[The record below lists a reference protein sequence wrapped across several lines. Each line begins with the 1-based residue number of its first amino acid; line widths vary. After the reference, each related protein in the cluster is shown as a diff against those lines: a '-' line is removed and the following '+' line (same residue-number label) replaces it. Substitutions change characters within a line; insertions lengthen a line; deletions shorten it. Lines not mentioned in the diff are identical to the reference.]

1 MHMCEFLI
9 SHLICRKILCAS
21 GRKHWSVK
29 STTLYVSLYI
39 LLDSACFRNLNVTC
53 SNTSLT
59 RPHPLTMFI
68 ISMPLRIYQH
78 TLVLLLLGFK
88 SGCLD
93 MLFFLCIKSS
103 FLDVLHFSLLI
114 FILLKWHHPL
124 PTYIHCI
131 SRYYF
136 FKHVGFLCSYFSSF
150 CSFSSSLFWI
160 WIHIISGTSL
170 ITLGSCSISVTRFSL
185 TCPSLLAWFNAV
197 PSFCFAPSV
206 LHKYL
211 INDSGMPGK

>member
-59 RPHPLTMFI
+59 RPHPLTIFI

-114 FILLKWHHPL
+114 FTIHSFKMTPSSTHLYSLHFTLL
-124 PTYIHCI
+124 
-131 SRYYF
+131 F
-136 FKHVGFLCSYFSSF
+136 FQTC
-150 CSFSSSLFWI
+150 WI
-160 WIHIISGTSL
+160 
-170 ITLGSCSISVTRFSL
+170 
-185 TCPSLLAWFNAV
+185 SLLIF
-197 PSFCFAPSV
+197 FFV
-206 LHKYL
+206 LFIFIFTLLDLDSYHFWHQFDYSRKLFHICDTLFSHMSLPAGL
-211 INDSGMPGK
+211 I